1 MKCPW
6 CGSTN
11 VEADWVDIGV
21 GSEQAGPYM
30 CHDCQST
37 QMNPYHEEDN
47 KNATQEELDMGWWKG
62 VYVDEVLEEREKQ
75 MLLAI
80 SDDHS
85 FRKDREI
92 EVHKIQFPFEVE
104 AGYWQG
110 EHFEGQN
117 KLDLPPARLERDKDG
132 HISGVTFVCEN
143 VDHLNRAFLY
153 LDEWSELS
161 PFGWQI
167 IDEENIPTSKSYSG

>member
-30 CHDCQST
+30 CHNCQST
-37 QMNPYHEEDN
+37 QLYEEDY
-47 KNATQEELDMGWWKG
+47 KEASQEEKEKGWWQG
-62 VYVDEVLEEREKQ
+62 RYVDEALKERNKNN
-75 MLLAI
+75 MLILAI

-92 EVHKIQFPFEVE
+92 EVHRIQFPFEVE
-104 AGYWQG
+104 AGYWRD
-110 EHFEGQN
+110 EHFFGSEALN
-117 KLDLPPARLERDKDG
+117 LPPVRVQRDEEQ
-132 HISGVTFVCEN
+132 HITGVIFVCEN
-143 VDHLNRAFLY
+143 VDHLSRAFEY

-161 PFGWQI
+161 PFGWKI
-167 IDEENIPTSKSYSG
+167 VEEDKISKSKSYSG